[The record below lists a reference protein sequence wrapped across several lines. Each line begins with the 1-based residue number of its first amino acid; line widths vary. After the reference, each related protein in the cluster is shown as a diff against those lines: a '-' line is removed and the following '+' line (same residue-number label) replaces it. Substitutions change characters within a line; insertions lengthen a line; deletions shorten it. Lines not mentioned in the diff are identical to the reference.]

1 MPVYNGDKYIR
12 KTIES
17 VLSQTFFDFEF
28 IVIDDGS
35 TDNTYDILKSFNDN
49 RIKIL
54 NQNHGGIVKALNLGI
69 KESQGEYVIRI
80 DADDICAFN
89 RFETLVKYM
98 DENVDVSI
106 CGSWARTIDEN
117 NNIIGEL
124 KYPPI
129 NHKDIKKYAILHNP
143 FIHPSVILRKKTLN
157 ISGPYKNFK
166 HNEDYELWTRILKIG
181 KGHNLS
187 EFLID
192 YRIHQNQVT
201 RKSNIKMRL
210 IGVWVRVLAV
220 LRLSF

>member
-1 MPVYNGDKYIR
+1 MPVYNGEKYI
-12 KTIES
+12 KETVDS
-17 VLSQTFFDFEF
+17 VLGQTFSDFEF

-35 TDNTYDILKSFNDN
+35 TDGTLGILKNFNDN
-49 RIKIL
+49 RINIL

-69 KESQGEYVIRI
+69 KESQGEYIIRI
-80 DADDICAFN
+80 DADDICTFN

-98 DENVDVSI
+98 DENVYVSI

-117 NNIIGEL
+117 NNFIGEL

-143 FIHPSVILRKKTLN
+143 FIHPSVIIRKKVFDKVGL
-157 ISGPYKNFK
+157 YKNFK

-187 EFLID
+187 GFLID

-220 LRLSF
+220 FRLSF